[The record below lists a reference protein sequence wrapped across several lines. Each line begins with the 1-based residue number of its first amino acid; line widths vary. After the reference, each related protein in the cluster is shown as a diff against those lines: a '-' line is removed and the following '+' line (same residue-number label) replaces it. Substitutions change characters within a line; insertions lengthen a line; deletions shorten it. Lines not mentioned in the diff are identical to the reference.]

1 MRKVCCAGTRPSWT
15 AASPPQKKGPC
26 RRQNQAGQGH
36 EVDGTGRR
44 SRSSAG
50 SSAGKCL
57 SGRSY
62 ACGSHAR
69 RSPCPTPART
79 APAKARARDR
89 RPRLRLRPAPRAT
102 EKAWYRTARALPEE
116 QPASE
121 IRRWPQAAPL
131 SATLDRGA
139 NQCLARSIP
148 QIVGPTRTSALHLS
162 RLLLPCLLLDY
173 AEVLFMKHA
182 LGNVK
187 PATVRARHPIQCY
200 SFERVALSPVS
211 SSKGFLNR
219 GDAKCQVNTLAT
231 S

>member
-1 MRKVCCAGTRPSWT
+1 MVVSL
-15 AASPPQKKGPC
+15 PQKKGPC

-50 SSAGKCL
+50 RSAGKCL

-182 LGNVK
+182 L
-187 PATVRARHPIQCY
+187 RQCLL
-200 SFERVALSPVS
+200 FLQAVERVLAIWSPPVRFPLSSAHQSPTNGEHHAS
-211 SSKGFLNR
+211 EFDRRKQEAS
-219 GDAKCQVNTLAT
+219 
-231 S
+231 

>member
-182 LGNVK
+182 LF
-187 PATVRARHPIQCY
+187 
-200 SFERVALSPVS
+200 SFCNSTDDQPTKNEGHGYAPTRPLW
-211 SSKGFLNR
+211 FLVGSQR
-219 GDAKCQVNTLAT
+219 
-231 S
+231 